1 MTIKDSLQHLI
12 IHHYN
17 YDLQVYVYTTG
28 LYSLLC
34 ILLPAQLYHRM
45 EVIFFISFS
54 NKKKVKNNSLNSNSN
69 ILHNLKIR
77 HMTRIGVCFF
87 KDIKTS
93 HKMLLFSPEHVR
105 YISLHSLPKSKSWA
119 QYDV

>member
-1 MTIKDSLQHLI
+1 MSKIKTKEQKKIWTKKRKKKKTKINIVTIKDRLQHLI

-54 NKKKVKNNSLNSNSN
+54 NKKKK
-69 ILHNLKIR
+69 
-77 HMTRIGVCFF
+77 
-87 KDIKTS
+87 
-93 HKMLLFSPEHVR
+93 
-105 YISLHSLPKSKSWA
+105 
-119 QYDV
+119 